1 MRVTKVDRVWQIQSG
16 FDKNCGTE
24 EKFMRASLEM
34 RWFYGGALPKSIGQ
48 WFGSDSLGGYLSPP
62 EERED
67 IYLLVP
73 SCDYLGVKLRGK
85 TLEVKWQQG
94 DLGAM
99 QFGNRWE
106 GKAQKWLKWVCADTM
121 APVPADIL
129 ATGKWVGVKKKRAQ
143 RLYQVS
149 APGSLMS
156 VPVEAPIPQGCNVEI
171 TQLNINGSAWW
182 TLGFEAFGSESSL
195 TQSLQTVANWTSK
208 SYQAQKLKAEDS
220 CGYPSWLA
228 SKGD

>member
-1 MRVTKVDRVWQIQSG
+1 
-16 FDKNCGTE
+16 
-24 EKFMRASLEM
+24 MRASLEM
-34 RWFYGGALPKSIGQ
+34 RWFYSGALPKSINQ
-48 WFGSDSLGGYLSPP
+48 WFGSESLGGYLSPP

-85 TLEVKWQQG
+85 TLEVKWRQG
-94 DLGAM
+94 ELGTM

-106 GKAQKWLKWVCADTM
+106 GKAEKWLKWVCADTI
-121 APVPADIL
+121 APIPADIV
-129 ATGKWVGVKKKRAQ
+129 ATGKWVAVKKKRAQ

-149 APGSLMS
+149 TPGSLMS
-156 VPVEAPIPQGCNVEI
+156 VPVEAPIPQGCTVEL

-182 TLGFEAFGSESSL
+182 TLGFEAFGSESCL
-195 TQSLQTVANWTSK
+195 TESLQTVASWTSK

-220 CGYPSWLA
+220 SAYPIWLG
-228 SKGD
+228 SK

>member
-1 MRVTKVDRVWQIQSG
+1 
-16 FDKNCGTE
+16 
-24 EKFMRASLEM
+24 MRASLEM
-34 RWFYGGALPKSIGQ
+34 RWFYSGALPKSIAQ

-73 SCDYLGVKLRGK
+73 GCDYLGVKLRGK
-85 TLEVKWQQG
+85 TLEVKWRQG
-94 DLGAM
+94 ELGAM

-106 GKAQKWLKWVCADTM
+106 GKAEKWLKWVCADTM

-156 VPVEAPIPQGCNVEI
+156 VPVEAPIPQGCTVEL

-182 TLGFEAFGSESSL
+182 TLGFEAFGSDSSL
-195 TQSLQTVANWTSK
+195 TESLQTVATWTSK
-208 SYQAQKLKAEDS
+208 TYQAQKLNAADS
-220 CGYPSWLA
+220 SAYPIWLTT
-228 SKGD
+228 K

>member
-1 MRVTKVDRVWQIQSG
+1 
-16 FDKNCGTE
+16 
-24 EKFMRASLEM
+24 MRASLEM
-34 RWFYGGALPKSIGQ
+34 RWFYSGALPKSIAQ

-62 EERED
+62 DERED

-85 TLEVKWQQG
+85 TLEVKWRQAE
-94 DLGAM
+94 LGAM

-106 GKAQKWLKWVCADTM
+106 GKAEKWLKWVCADTM
-121 APVPADIL
+121 APVPADIV

-156 VPVEAPIPQGCNVEI
+156 VPVEAPIPQGCTVEL

-195 TQSLQTVANWTSK
+195 TESLQTVATWTSK
-208 SYQAQKLKAEDS
+208 SYQAQKLNAADS
-220 CGYPSWLA
+220 SAYPIWLTT
-228 SKGD
+228 K

>member
-1 MRVTKVDRVWQIQSG
+1 
-16 FDKNCGTE
+16 
-24 EKFMRASLEM
+24 MRASLEM
-34 RWFYGGALPKSIGQ
+34 RWFYSGALPKSINQ
-48 WFGSDSLGGYLSPP
+48 WFGSESLGGYLSPP

-85 TLEVKWQQG
+85 TLEVKWRQG
-94 DLGAM
+94 ELGTM

-106 GKAQKWLKWVCADTM
+106 GKAEKWLKWVCADTI
-121 APVPADIL
+121 APIPADIV

-156 VPVEAPIPQGCNVEI
+156 VPVEAPIPQGCTVEL

-182 TLGFEAFGSESSL
+182 TLGFEAFGSESCL
-195 TQSLQTVANWTSK
+195 TENLQTVATWTSK

-220 CGYPSWLA
+220 SAYPIWLG
-228 SKGD
+228 SK